1 MANIEFEHIIPWG
14 TTGGDTGLSSRLK
27 LKRNF
32 ERIKAYID
40 THPDVDLT
48 LYALKT
54 ELQQA
59 VSELEDT
66 IGALDD
72 KFLSKLNDDTANGAI
87 AFLKGLTAGAYHRT
101 APDSAP
107 GGLPAANSGAA
118 IFPDGTADFINAL
131 FADTLKSTDARQGF
145 TDGSGVYVNGP
156 QGLVE
161 TDVLNVRRVMRVWE
175 LVFNQLQIMHRDY
188 SFTEGAVVE
197 RVEPMGNG
205 LYRYH
210 VQSQYDGYVVPMK
223 EGDVIYGIVNN
234 LLEKKVTGAN
244 GTAPDDYYTWAR
256 IIENGVDLA
265 NGTLTVQMY
274 PGSEVPGGQNFT
286 PQGLSVGSA
295 EQQAEGDAYDTTLD
309 ITVHGNWLYDVVDG
323 VRTARYPDRQNSWV
337 LSATDK
343 RLSFFWGVDK
353 PIVED
358 YNYALVLGILPD
370 LANLPTTRNR
380 LMPSLY
386 VNTVFYDHRM
396 EANYQVPPEYRVADM
411 GEWTQQLAQ
420 TVSKTAT
427 ARTDETGRIYIT
439 PNTQR
444 EVTGARNGL
453 VVYDDGT
460 GQYLTWQVSY
470 QGCQWLCLVDGTT
483 EAPSASSTAWRRIG
497 GSRTVSLGFFTD
509 EDHPVPIL
517 ALSVRPGHIDE
528 TIVPYLL
535 TDQEDTSDTVTGWR
549 WQRDSGNEGLDAAWA
564 AGAKGTLRRLHLT
577 DGDFPTG
584 WDLAGRRVSFT
595 CTATIPDGRG
605 TAVIM
610 NKLTVI

>member
-1 MANIEFEHIIPWG
+1 MAALTHQQIYEMLCGIRDERSTHANTATRVGEAMLALLSYMANAPYLRKDRPDQTEH
-14 TTGGDTGLSSRLK
+14 L
-27 LKRNF
+27 
-32 ERIKAYID
+32 
-40 THPDVDLT
+40 LT
-48 LYALKT
+48 LLAG
-54 ELQQA
+54 A
-59 VSELEDT
+59 VV
-66 IGALDD
+66 GA
-72 KFLSKLNDDTANGAI
+72 SGQIKLNSDGSITCGSVTA
-87 AFLKGLTAGAYHRT
+87 
-101 APDSAP
+101 SQE
-107 GGLPAANSGAA
+107 S
-118 IFPDGTADFINAL
+118 IFQKIIFNE
-131 FADTLKSTDARQGF
+131 TLKSDDARQGF
-145 TDGSGVYVNGP
+145 TDGQGVYINGP

-197 RVEPMGNG
+197 RV
-205 LYRYH
+205 
-210 VQSQYDGYVVPMK
+210 VPMK

-244 GTAPDDYYTWAR
+244 GTAPDYYYTWAR

-295 EQQAEGDAYDTTLD
+295 EQQAEGDAYDTTLN

-509 EDHPVPIL
+509 EDQPVPIL

-535 TDQEDTSDTVTGWR
+535 TDQEDTSDTVTGWQ

-595 CTATIPDGRG
+595 CTATIPDGHG

>member
-1 MANIEFEHIIPWG
+1 MAALTHQQIYEMLCGIRDERSTHANTATRVGEAMLALLSYMANAPYLRKDRPDQTEH
-14 TTGGDTGLSSRLK
+14 L
-27 LKRNF
+27 
-32 ERIKAYID
+32 
-40 THPDVDLT
+40 LT
-48 LYALKT
+48 LLAGA
-54 ELQQA
+54 A
-59 VSELEDT
+59 V
-66 IGALDD
+66 GA
-72 KFLSKLNDDTANGAI
+72 SGQIKLNSDGSITCGSVTA
-87 AFLKGLTAGAYHRT
+87 
-101 APDSAP
+101 SQE
-107 GGLPAANSGAA
+107 S
-118 IFPDGTADFINAL
+118 IFQKIIFNE
-131 FADTLKSTDARQGF
+131 TLKSDDARQGF
-145 TDGSGVYVNGP
+145 TGGSGVYVNGP

-244 GTAPDDYYTWAR
+244 GTAPDYYYTWAR

-295 EQQAEGDAYDTTLD
+295 EQLAEGDAYDTTLD

-396 EANYQVPPEYRVADM
+396 EANYQVPPEYRVVDM

-509 EDHPVPIL
+509 EDQPVPIL

-535 TDQEDTSDTVTGWR
+535 TDQEDTSDTVTGWQ
-549 WQRDSGNEGLDAAWA
+549 WQRNSGNEGLDAAWA
-564 AGAKGTLRRLHLT
+564 AGAKGTQRRLHLT

-595 CTATIPDGRG
+595 CTATIPDGHG

>member
-1 MANIEFEHIIPWG
+1 
-14 TTGGDTGLSSRLK
+14 
-27 LKRNF
+27 
-32 ERIKAYID
+32 
-40 THPDVDLT
+40 
-48 LYALKT
+48 
-54 ELQQA
+54 
-59 VSELEDT
+59 
-66 IGALDD
+66 
-72 KFLSKLNDDTANGAI
+72 
-87 AFLKGLTAGAYHRT
+87 
-101 APDSAP
+101 
-107 GGLPAANSGAA
+107 
-118 IFPDGTADFINAL
+118 
-131 FADTLKSTDARQGF
+131 
-145 TDGSGVYVNGP
+145 
-156 QGLVE
+156 
-161 TDVLNVRRVMRVWE
+161 
-175 LVFNQLQIMHRDY
+175 MHRDY
-188 SFTEGAVVE
+188 SFTEGGVIE
-197 RVEPMGNG
+197 RVEPLSGG
-205 LYRYH
+205 AYRLYVRDE
-210 VQSQYDGYVVPMK
+210 QDGRPVPFT
-223 EGDVIYGIVNN
+223 EGDILYGIVNN
-234 LLEKKVTGAN
+234 LLERNVSSN
-244 GTAPDDYYTWAR
+244 GETPDCYKTWMR
-256 IIENGVDLA
+256 IEQDGVNQQDR
-265 NGTLTVQMY
+265 TLTVRLY
-274 PGSEVPGGQNFT
+274 DGVDVPGGTNFT
-286 PQGLSVGSA
+286 PSGLTVGSP
-295 EQQAEGDAYDTTLD
+295 EQESETEAYDAQLAV
-309 ITVHGNWLYDVVDG
+309 TVHGNWLYDVADG
-323 VRTARYPDRQNSWV
+323 VKTARYADRQNSWL

-343 RLSFFWGVDK
+343 RLSFLWGVDK
-353 PIVED
+353 PVVED

-509 EDHPVPIL
+509 EDQPVPIL